1 MKLKKFLYF
10 NFFPESA
17 YAAIAQ
23 GLEDGSIAYAGDPAA
38 INYAALLKTSCDL
51 VILPETFA
59 VEENEEIDEATM
71 AMIADVNERLA
82 LLGIPAFVDR
92 SADEET
98 EEGRLEWIKVYGMIF
113 GCEAEANALYEM
125 LASELSEEQIAA

>member
-1 MKLKKFLYF
+1 M
-10 NFFPESA
+10 NSA

-51 VILPETFA
+51 VILPEIFA

-98 EEGRLEWIKVYGMIF
+98 EAGRLEWIKVYGMIL
-113 GCEAEANALYEM
+113 GCEAEANALYEK
-125 LASELSEEQIAA
+125 LVAELPEEQLAA